1 MRVYLK
7 LGDGAVRNLELEG
20 EDTIAAVREKV
31 AAVSGVHP
39 EHQRIIY
46 ADPERGATELRDD
59 AATVASFGIQM
70 QADLRLG
77 ERPPPRV
84 VEMNVGGT
92 THTTLLATLR
102 EVEGSRLDKMFDG
115 VGASA
120 RDEDVPGGEMST
132 VFVPR
137 DRNGAYVIDGYGKTF
152 GYILDYLRDQRR
164 ARESGEG
171 VGEIILPSAPEELQR
186 LARDAAY
193 CGLPDLVMACEPV
206 VVAEPEPEPAP
217 GVIYAL
223 GGYDGN
229 ALNSVERY
237 DPGPHTW
244 TTVSQMSTARS
255 GHAAAVLG
263 GHLYA
268 LGGNDGTNLNSVER
282 YDAGPNTWI
291 AVAPMSTVRRYHAAA
306 VLGGHLYALG
316 GYDGGT
322 YLNTVERYDAG
333 PNTWTAVSPMS
344 TARSSH
350 AAAVLG
356 GHLYALGGYDG
367 ATVLNT
373 VERYDPGLNTWTTLA
388 PMSTARY
395 LFAAAAC
402 P

>member
-20 EDTIAAVREKV
+20 EDTIAVVREKV

-92 THTTLLATLR
+92 THTTMLATLR

-137 DRNGAYVIDGYGKTF
+137 DRNGAYVIDCNGKTF
-152 GYILDYLRDQRR
+152 GYILDYLRDRRR

-171 VGEIILPSAPEELQR
+171 VGEIIVPSAPEEVQR

-193 CGLPDLVMACEPV
+193 CGLPDLVMACEPEADPIKV
-206 VVAEPEPEPAP
+206 PVT
-217 GVIYAL
+217 
-223 GGYDGN
+223 
-229 ALNSVERY
+229 ERFIL
-237 DPGPHTW
+237 
-244 TTVSQMSTARS
+244 QRS
-255 GHAAAVLG
+255 AFIFGD
-263 GHLYA
+263 YYK
-268 LGGNDGTNLNSVER
+268 NPR
-282 YDAGPNTWI
+282 YT
-291 AVAPMSTVRRYHAAA
+291 R
-306 VLGGHLYALG
+306 
-316 GYDGGT
+316 
-322 YLNTVERYDAG
+322 
-333 PNTWTAVSPMS
+333 
-344 TARSSH
+344 
-350 AAAVLG
+350 
-356 GHLYALGGYDG
+356 
-367 ATVLNT
+367 
-373 VERYDPGLNTWTTLA
+373 
-388 PMSTARY
+388 
-395 LFAAAAC
+395 
-402 P
+402 